1 MSFAF
6 SITLFSSV
14 DNDTPVISLNRITAS
29 PTEDAKSDYKRT
41 HQLYKKNDCYYETV
55 RSNGWYADL
64 NHKIF

>member
-14 DNDTPVISLNRITAS
+14 DNDTPVISLNRIIAS

-41 HQLYKKNDCYYETV
+41 HQLYKKMIVTMKLCAVMGGTQT
-55 RSNGWYADL
+55 
-64 NHKIF
+64 